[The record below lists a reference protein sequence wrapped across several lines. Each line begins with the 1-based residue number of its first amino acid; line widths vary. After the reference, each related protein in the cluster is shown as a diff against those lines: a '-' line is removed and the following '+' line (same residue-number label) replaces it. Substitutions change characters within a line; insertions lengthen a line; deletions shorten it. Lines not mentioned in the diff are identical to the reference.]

1 MHVKLDIEIKRKVLN
16 RFDEWNKVK
25 KETHS
30 KNFTLGVKPREIFWV
45 KVGQNIG
52 YEQNGK
58 GKNFARPVIVI
69 RRLTKDLF
77 IGIPTTT
84 TIREDGDYF
93 HSFNYLD
100 KNKKEL
106 KVSALILQIKVFS
119 IKRVMNKIGTMDKK
133 SFGKISK
140 KAKGL
145 IGPT

>member
-1 MHVKLDIEIKRKVLN
+1 MSIRLRHREGKFLD
-16 RFDEWNKVK
+16 RFNEWNKIK
-25 KETHS
+25 KETHA
-30 KNFTLGVKPREIFWV
+30 KDFTLGVKPREIFGS
-45 KVGQNIG
+45 KIGQNVG

-58 GKNFARPVIVI
+58 GKNFARPVIIV

-77 IGIPTTT
+77 VGIPTTT
-84 TIREDGDYF
+84 TIRDDSDYF

-100 KNKKEL
+100 RNKKEL

-119 IKRVMNKIGTMDKK
+119 IKRVMNKIGTMDKE
-133 SFGKISK
+133 SFGKITK